1 MSMRMSIFRQAYL
14 AIIFAIFAVGCGT
27 VIEGFPS
34 HEESSIVVVGDH
46 APDFTATTIGGQS
59 ITLSALRGEDVLLV
73 LFSHECPDC
82 KMFLDDMQ
90 AAKGEFDELGV
101 VILLV
106 ARDGESGVVEA
117 YMSENGYEFD
127 VVADPD
133 RAIYNLYATTYV
145 PRTYL
150 IDKEGYVVYATVEY
164 KPNYVK
170 DILERQKSDS
180 RS

>member
-1 MSMRMSIFRQAYL
+1 MRDYIKIVVLIFV
-14 AIIFAIFAVGCGT
+14 IIPLVACGT
-27 VIEGFPS
+27 ITEGLPT
-34 HEESSIVVVGDH
+34 HEESSIVVVGDE
-46 APDFTATTIGGQS
+46 APDFTATL
-59 ITLSALRGEDVLLV
+59 LSGESVSLAALRGEEVLLV

-90 AAKGEFDELGV
+90 AAKAEFDELGV

-150 IDKEGYVVYATVEY
+150 IDKEGYVVCATVEY

>member
-1 MSMRMSIFRQAYL
+1 
-14 AIIFAIFAVGCGT
+14 
-27 VIEGFPS
+27 
-34 HEESSIVVVGDH
+34 
-46 APDFTATTIGGQS
+46 
-59 ITLSALRGEDVLLV
+59 
-73 LFSHECPDC
+73 
-82 KMFLDDMQ
+82 MFLVDMR
-90 AAKGEFDELGV
+90 AAKAEFGEWGV

-106 ARDGESGVVEA
+106 ARDGEESDVVA

>member
-1 MSMRMSIFRQAYL
+1 MYMSKFRQAYL

-34 HEESSIVVVGDH
+34 HEESSIVVVGDR

-59 ITLSALRGEDVLLV
+59 VTLSALQGEEVLLV

-90 AAKGEFDELGV
+90 AAKAELDELGV
-101 VILLV
+101 YVLLV
-106 ARDGESGVVEA
+106 ARDGRD
-117 YMSENGYEFD
+117 D
-127 VVADPD
+127 VVAAYMDD
-133 RAIYNLYATTYV
+133 NGYNFDVIADLEREIYNLYATMYV

-150 IDKEGYVVYATVEY
+150 IDADGDVVHTTIEYEATHVS
-164 KPNYVK
+164 
-170 DILERQKSDS
+170 DILSEAEGL
-180 RS
+180 

>member
-1 MSMRMSIFRQAYL
+1 MSKCMSIFRQAYL
-14 AIIFAIFAVGCGT
+14 AIILAIFAVGCGT

-46 APDFTATTIGGQS
+46 APDFTATTIDGQS
-59 ITLSALRGEDVLLV
+59 VTLSTLRGEEVLLV

-90 AAKGEFDELGV
+90 AAKAEFDELGV

-106 ARDGESGVVEA
+106 ARDGEEGDVVA

-133 RAIYNLYATTYV
+133 RAIYNFYATTYV
-145 PRTYL
+145 PRAYL
-150 IDKEGYVVYATVEY
+150 IDKEGYVIYATVEY

>member
-1 MSMRMSIFRQAYL
+1 MRDYIKIVVLIFV
-14 AIIFAIFAVGCGT
+14 IIPLVACGT
-27 VIEGFPS
+27 ITEGLPT
-34 HEESSIVVVGDH
+34 HEESSIVVVGDE
-46 APDFTATTIGGQS
+46 APDFTATL
-59 ITLSALRGEDVLLV
+59 LSGESVSLAALRGEEVLLV

-90 AAKGEFDELGV
+90 AAKAEFDELGV

-127 VVADPD
+127 VVADLD

-180 RS
+180 HS